1 MSFSRPYY
9 LAASAAGFGTLT
21 AVSRSPAAQC
31 HSAAASLDFRSADLA
46 ARRKLELEQTLTPVR
61 LLPRVCAFAID
72 SVLLTFVT
80 WALRKLF
87 GVDPGAAWAKLT
99 NSMAWSG
106 NEAVQRIADRR
117 VARRRKMAKKSW
129 WCSADAEE
137 SVEDVRADA
146 FDVLSDA
153 AGLGQTLSEWCSAI
167 AAVQLART
175 PYCLLSHWLLNG
187 ATIGERAVGLRVV
200 TTAGDEATLV
210 DLLKRESVE
219 GTLRALTFGQ
229 SLRKQPKEILEGV
242 VAPLE
247 VHEVVAIVDLG
258 LDDIAGNVELQKRME
273 DFAVQV
279 GGDAGQ
285 QLPKE
290 FYAIVP
296 PALLIAA
303 RLGVFTG
310 IANLVLIKKA
320 GDGRT
325 IGDLLAGTRVVYAS
339 EHDTIKKRWAR
350 ENAK

>member
-1 MSFSRPYY
+1 MYASRI
-9 LAASAAGFGTLT
+9 AAAGVGALPP
-21 AVSRSPAAQC
+21 VAQC
-31 HSAAASLDFRSADLA
+31 HSAAAALDGRSADLA
-46 ARRKLELEQTLTPVR
+46 ARRKLELEQALTPVR

-72 SVLLTFVT
+72 SVLLSFVT

-99 NSMAWSG
+99 SSMAWSG
-106 NEAVQRIADRR
+106 NETVQRIVDRR
-117 VARRRKMAKKSW
+117 VARRRKMSKKSW
-129 WCSADAEE
+129 WRSADAKE
-137 SVEDVRADA
+137 SMEDVRDDA

-153 AGLGQTLSEWCSAI
+153 AGLGQSLSEWCSSL

-175 PYCLLSHWLLNG
+175 PYRLLSHWLLNG

-200 TTAGDEATLV
+200 TTAGEKATLV
-210 DLLKRESVE
+210 DLVKRESVE

-229 SLRKQPKEILEGV
+229 PLRKQPKEILERV

-258 LDDIAGNVELQKRME
+258 LDDIAGNSELQKRME

-285 QLPKE
+285 RLPKE
-290 FYAIVP
+290 FDVIVP
-296 PALLIAA
+296 PSLLIAA

-325 IGDLLAGTRVVYAS
+325 IGDLLAGTRVVYAN
-339 EHDTIKKRWAR
+339 EHDVITKRWAR
-350 ENAK
+350 EDGK